1 MALSLGQKAGW
12 GLADMGVVVFVVV
25 KQLLIL
31 TFLTSFLGVPVAIA
45 GLVTTAVLV
54 FDMITD
60 PLVGYL
66 SDRTQSRF
74 GRRAPWMFLGALV
87 FSLCRRP
94 WRWLA
99 Q

>member
-54 FDMITD
+54 FDMITG
-60 PLVGYL
+60 PACGLP
-66 SDRTQSRF
+66 F
-74 GRRAPWMFLGALV
+74 
-87 FSLCRRP
+87 
-94 WRWLA
+94 
-99 Q
+99 